1 MAGEVVTQPAPA
13 PEVPPVRDR
22 REEEERARRRA
33 KIVALVVALG
43 TLIAIILY
51 MTRDAGSDDDSLAG
65 APYVT
70 SFVVSWRDGDQA
82 SVYTVDAV
90 DPTEEPLTY
99 QWNADVAGCGAFAA
113 EGQQAIWTHPPGAG
127 DTCVRHGTTPDGS
140 IAGSIS
146 VVISDGTFD
155 CTVVWTNGSR
165 MGTMANPAECVRRPG

>member
-1 MAGEVVTQPAPA
+1 MAGEVVTRTATA
-13 PEVPPVRDR
+13 PEEPPARDP
-22 REEEERARRRA
+22 REEAERARRRA
-33 KIVALVVALG
+33 KITALVVALG

-51 MTRDAGSDDDSLAG
+51 VTRAAGSEDHSLAG

-70 SFVVSWRDGDQA
+70 NFVVSWRDGDQA

-90 DPTEEPLTY
+90 DPDEDPLTY

-127 DTCVRHGTTPDGS
+127 DTCVRHGTTPDGG
-140 IAGSIS
+140 IRGSIS

-155 CTVVWTNGSR
+155 CTVVYRGGSG
-165 MGTMANPAECVRRPG
+165 MGTLAYPADCVRRTR